1 MLSPTRGR
9 SLETF
14 VPAFRAFQCSLS
26 HAKKSYLMTAI
37 TTNPRAWWSCCC
49 LLHMQLFLFLYAGT
63 FTWCVSTAI
72 LLKSRLAAAKEP
84 RIPGRAQTGFTLP
97 AAAALRLDAGKH
109 TTHTSTLF
117 PFGSSRFLRR
127 TAPTGSGR
135 GVRSHLAYGPAN
147 APCCDAHVCS
157 QNRFAP
163 QDPSL
168 SFFASNVCR
177 RGPVYGS
184 TPKSTP

>member
-9 SLETF
+9 SPDAF
-14 VPAFRAFQCSLS
+14 VPSFRAFHLRLW
-26 HAKKSYLMTAI
+26 HAKISYLMTAI
-37 TTNPRAWWSCCC
+37 PTNPRAWLSSCSVIF
-49 LLHMQLFLFLYAGT
+49 LFLFAGT
-63 FTWCVSTAI
+63 ITWRVSTAI

-109 TTHTSTLF
+109 TTHTSTSF

-127 TAPTGSGR
+127 TTPTGSGR

-157 QNRFAP
+157 QNRFAL

-184 TPKSTP
+184 TP

>member
-14 VPAFRAFQCSLS
+14 VPAFRAFHLSLS

-37 TTNPRAWWSCCC
+37 PTKPRAGRSCSC
-49 LLHMQLFLFLYAGT
+49 LFLFFLVVFLFLYAGT
-63 FTWCVSTAI
+63 FTWRVSTAI

-109 TTHTSTLF
+109 TTHTSTSF

-127 TAPTGSGR
+127 TTPTGSGR
-135 GVRSHLAYGPAN
+135 EIRTS
-147 APCCDAHVCS
+147 
-157 QNRFAP
+157 RI
-163 QDPSL
+163 
-168 SFFASNVCR
+168 
-177 RGPVYGS
+177 S
-184 TPKSTP
+184 TPTFAVKTVSHRKALPFFLRV

>member
-14 VPAFRAFQCSLS
+14 VPAFRAFHLSLS

-37 TTNPRAWWSCCC
+37 PTKPRAGRSCSC
-49 LLHMQLFLFLYAGT
+49 LFIFFLVVFLFLYAGT
-63 FTWCVSTAI
+63 FTWRVSTAI

-97 AAAALRLDAGKH
+97 AAAALRLDAGNH

-127 TAPTGSGR
+127 TTPTGSGR
-135 GVRSHLAYGPAN
+135 EIRFTLCVRPRLQSEPFALQ
-147 APCCDAHVCS
+147 AP
-157 QNRFAP
+157 F
-163 QDPSL
+163 L

-184 TPKSTP
+184 TP